1 MKTGLHPTHGQRL
14 GLKPMLEP
22 VDDTLAPRDLSGI
35 VSATPIPTFNSG
47 VVLSPEIRQISGA
60 CQEALTRSD
69 HHWDVSL

>member
-47 VVLSPEIRQISGA
+47 VVLF
-60 CQEALTRSD
+60 LTMAMFQFLFCPFPRD
-69 HHWDVSL
+69 